1 MAKSSSFFGL
11 RKGSTKSHTFSVYHG
26 KQITKDRWTQVKNPQ
41 TDAQMRQRIIVKMV
55 ASMRSQLKDLLKTSF
70 EGYEGEAALRKFT
83 SENCKKGALD
93 VYSWVKKDE
102 MSAGVANYT
111 ISQGTLTPYEFKEGN
126 YLCKSVDYSQI
137 KDTANAV
144 EEILPAPIKDN
155 SILIKLIVALLGLD
169 TGETATIV
177 TAKKVKQDDIN
188 STLFKTTTI
197 NSSELNSSYWNVE
210 IYEYNETDS
219 YFDIEISNQQEGL
232 WLTFLQPD
240 TDYVILTITPY
251 DDSATFISESI
262 VKSNDS
268 NAISTQR
275 LNVLINK
282 NQGTTYE
289 EAKVTYIDAR
299 NSGKSD
305 KYLNTGASGVDIAGG
320 DTAG

>member
-102 MSAGVANYT
+102 MSAGVANYI
-111 ISQGTLTPYEFKEGN
+111 ISQGTLTPYATKDRFF
-126 YLCKSVDYSQI
+126 LLKSVDSSTI
-137 KDTANAV
+137 KEASIDVDEN
-144 EEILPAPIKDN
+144 LPVPIENN
-155 SILIKLIVALLGLD
+155 STLIDLIVALLGLD
-169 TGETATIV
+169 TGENATIV
-177 TAKKVKQDDIN
+177 TAKQNDNNTV
-188 STLFKTTTI
+188 LFNTSII
-197 NSSELNSSYWNVE
+197 NSSNLNSPYWSLETFDYIEEEGIFYFE
-210 IYEYNETDS
+210 IKNKKNDLYLS
-219 YFDIEISNQQEGL
+219 FQ
-232 WLTFLQPD
+232 QPD
-240 TDYVILTITPY
+240 INYPILYISPY
-251 DDSATFISESI
+251 DDSKKFLSAAI
-262 VKSNDS
+262 VKSNGS
-268 NAISTQR
+268 NLTSTQR
-275 LNVLINK
+275 LIK
-282 NQGTTYE
+282 QTKTQGTTYE
-289 EAKVTYIDAR
+289 EAKATYMDAR